1 MEHLRNLTSLFAGSC
16 LTALSLLAQV
26 DLNLAPSRVIGQA
39 QVSLFSVSPNL
50 VEGRELYFPSAVA
63 VDTSTSPPILYVA
76 DRGNNRVLAWRN
88 AAAFQ
93 NGAPAD
99 AVIGQRDRLLTSAAG
114 PGTSLST
121 GLALPVALAID
132 ATGNLYVADAG
143 NNRILRFPRPLAQPE
158 ELKLPDM
165 VIGQA
170 NFNNSRPNE
179 GNTSPSATTIALN
192 LGSNRIF
199 RSGMVFDSAGNLWF
213 SDAGNNRVL
222 RYPAAALQ
230 RGQNQPAADV
240 VLGQFAFNTNVANGT
255 GDPRNKAVMTAPS
268 GLALDAAG
276 RLYVCDSHNRVL
288 VYTSLSTGVS
298 AARVMGVIVVQPGQ
312 PSPPAVNETS
322 LGANTST
329 GRIPPEAVFFAGGT
343 PFVVDTPA
351 NRIVRYDPFESWPA
365 EGTTFSPPGRQVYGQ
380 ADFTS
385 FRPNRGN
392 PEASAAG
399 FNNPVAA
406 VVANNEVY
414 IADEQNHRVLVF
426 PLSGGTISTAARVAG
441 QAEFYQSA
449 PNYIEGREMFLFAGF
464 SSIPGGVVTDGAG
477 ITIDNRSNPPRL
489 YVADTYNHRI
499 LGYRDARSAK
509 QGDRADLV
517 IGQRDFTRALLNDPT
532 NDINQVTNTGLA
544 FPAGLAVD
552 AAGNLFVADSGN
564 GRVLRFPRPF
574 EQSGAVQPDLVLG
587 QTSFFNK
594 ITDATS
600 RTMSRPYGIAFSV
613 DGHLLVSDAA
623 HHRVLLFRKPAGG
636 DFTSGQAADRV
647 IGQADFNSSVAANLP
662 NRFVSPRSITIDTD
676 DRLYVADPG
685 NSRVLIFDRI
695 TVAENNPSPALT
707 IPGLASPHGVYVNPN
722 TGELWI
728 TNTGSGSPQVLRY
741 PKYIDMIVSG
751 AQPNYR
757 IPLTSNPIA
766 VTQDAVGNLLVALAS
781 NRIEMFFPG
790 LVRTNAANQLSTFAP
805 GAYATIKPVQGATFG
820 DTTLIFDQAP
830 NPIPMPTTLADLS
843 VLVNDVPAPIHFVSP
858 GQINFII
865 PLATPTSGT
874 VDVIVI
880 RRSTGQ
886 ILATSAIAM
895 SPVAPAFFTTSGDGS
910 GQVAAL
916 NQDGTINSPV
926 NMIARSG
933 VITVFGTGVGL
944 VPGLP
949 GDGVP
954 VSGPLPTNSEV
965 RVLVGTAFVEPSD
978 ILYSGMAPTLIGVW
992 QLNVR
997 IPDRVAPSPQVPFV
1011 ATVNSVP
1018 SNSDPTGRRVSTT
1031 IAVKP

>member
-1 MEHLRNLTSLFAGSC
+1 MRHLRKFTTLFAGSC

-39 QVSLFSVSPNL
+39 QVALFSVSPNL

-99 AVIGQRDRLLTSAAG
+99 AVIGQRDRFLTSPAG
-114 PGTSLST
+114 PGSGLST
-121 GLALPVALAID
+121 GLSLPMALAVD

-143 NNRILRFPRPLAQPE
+143 NNRILRFPRPLAQPDD
-158 ELKLPDM
+158 LKLPDI

-170 NFNNSRPNE
+170 NFNNNRANE
-179 GNTSPSATTIALN
+179 GTTAPSATSIALN
-192 LGSNRIF
+192 LGNNRIF
-199 RSGMVFDSAGNLWF
+199 RSGLLIDPNGNLWF
-213 SDAGNNRVL
+213 SDSGNNRVL

-230 RGQNQPAADV
+230 RNQPAADL
-240 VLGQFAFNTNVANGT
+240 VLGQFSFTTNVANGT
-255 GDPRNKAVMTAPS
+255 NDPRNKAVMTAPS
-268 GLALDAAG
+268 GLGMDAVG
-276 RLYVCDSHNRVL
+276 RLYVCDFHNRVL
-288 VYTSLSTGVS
+288 VYPTQSTGAS
-298 AARVMGVIVVQPGQ
+298 AARVMGVVVVQQGQ
-312 PSPPAVNETS
+312 PAPPAINDTS
-322 LGANTST
+322 LGAISGST
-329 GRIPPEAVFFAGGT
+329 RIPPEGIFFAGGT
-343 PFVVDTPA
+343 PFVIDTPA
-351 NRIVRYDPFESWPA
+351 NRIVRFDPYESWPA
-365 EGTTFSPPGRQVYGQ
+365 EGTSFSPPGRQVFGQ

-385 FRPNRGN
+385 FRINRGN
-392 PEASAAG
+392 PEPSASG
-399 FNNPVAA
+399 FANPVAA
-406 VVANNEVY
+406 TVANNEVY

-426 PLSGGTISTAARVAG
+426 PISGGSISAASRVAG

-449 PNYIEGREMFLFAGF
+449 PNYIDGRELFIFAGF
-464 SSIPGGVVTDGAG
+464 TGIPGGSVTDGTG
-477 ITIDNRSNPPRL
+477 IVVDNRSNPPRL
-489 YVADTYNHRI
+489 YISDTYNHRI
-499 LGYRDARSAK
+499 LCYRDARSAK

-517 IGQRDFTRALLNDPT
+517 IGQRDFSRSMINDPT
-532 NDINQVTNTGLA
+532 NDINQVTNSGLA
-544 FPAGLAVD
+544 FPAGVAVD

-574 EQSGAVQPDLVLG
+574 EQSGNLQPDLVLG
-587 QTSFFNK
+587 QTTFFNK

-600 RTMSRPYGIAFSV
+600 RTMARPYGVAFSV
-613 DGHLLVSDAA
+613 DGHLLVSDAS
-623 HHRVLLFRKPAGG
+623 HHRVLLFRKPSGG

-647 IGQADFNSSVAANLP
+647 IGQADFNSSTAANLP

-676 DRLYVADPG
+676 DRMYVADPG
-685 NSRVLIFDRI
+685 NARVLIFDRV

-707 IPGLASPHGVYVNPN
+707 ITGLASPHGVYVSPN
-722 TGELWI
+722 TGELWV
-728 TNTGSGSPQVLRY
+728 TNTASGTPQLFRY

-751 AQPNYR
+751 TNPNYR

-766 VTQDAVGNLLVALAS
+766 VTQDAVGNLLVALSS

-790 LVRTNAANQLSTFAP
+790 LLRTNAANQLSTFAP
-805 GAYATIKPVQGATFG
+805 GAYATIKPVQGASFG

-843 VLVNDVPAPIHFVSP
+843 VLINDVPAPLHFVSP

-874 VDVIVI
+874 MDVIVI

-926 NMIARSG
+926 NMVARSG
-933 VITVFGTGVGL
+933 VVTVFGTGVGL

-954 VSGPLPTNSEV
+954 VPGPLPTTSEV
-965 RVLVGTAFVEPSD
+965 RVLVGTAFVEQSD
-978 ILYSGMAPTLIGVW
+978 ILYTGMAPTLIGVW

-997 IPDRVAPSPQVPFV
+997 IPDRVAPSAQVPFV

-1018 SNSDPTGRRVSTT
+1018 SNSDPTGRRVTTT